1 MGIITH
7 LGRRAGRLRRLW
19 RYVRRFV
26 IPLRR
31 CERFPRIGGL
41 LKFAAPGRFHRRSP
55 PRISSAAVLTK
66 ASERWWRR
74 TSCEDDALL
83 TRCSSNVELPFLASL
98 AGGRRSLNYRS
109 GRTPGP
115 TAVAREGQESSQL
128 RRPRPRSA
136 MSGQRRL
143 RPLLGIGR
151 LPEFTAS
158 RVASQFEFERLDASL
173 ALATRFLYAWRKARK
188 KANEPSREDDDRMC
202 G

>member
-7 LGRRAGRLRRLW
+7 LGRRAGRLRHLW

-26 IPLRR
+26 IPLWAVFDPVILRR
-31 CERFPRIGGL
+31 CERFPRVGGL

-55 PRISSAAVLTK
+55 PRTSSAAVLTT

-98 AGGRRSLNYRS
+98 AGGRRSFELPLRADS
-109 GRTPGP
+109 GP

-136 MSGQRRL
+136 MSGERRL
-143 RPLLGIGR
+143 QPSGERRVEVWRGGCRSSISVCRPFR
-151 LPEFTAS
+151 PA
-158 RVASQFEFERLDASL
+158 V
-173 ALATRFLYAWRKARK
+173 
-188 KANEPSREDDDRMC
+188 P
-202 G
+202 

>member
-26 IPLRR
+26 IPLWAVFDPVILRR
-31 CERFPRIGGL
+31 CERFPRVGGL

-55 PRISSAAVLTK
+55 PRTSSAAVLMT

-98 AGGRRSLNYRS
+98 AGGRRSFELPLRADS
-109 GRTPGP
+109 GPP
-115 TAVAREGQESSQL
+115 AVAREGQESSQL

-136 MSGQRRL
+136 MPVNVDSRR
-143 RPLLGIGR
+143 RSNGSNAQIPLKRSWVWRGFGWITGPRGR
-151 LPEFTAS
+151 
-158 RVASQFEFERLDASL
+158 
-173 ALATRFLYAWRKARK
+173 
-188 KANEPSREDDDRMC
+188 
-202 G
+202 